1 MKSDAG
7 CRTASTL
14 VGAAPASACAW
25 ASVGSS
31 TPGRGSSGAASVSI
45 VVPVA
50 TSDAA
55 PSAAPLKN
63 SRRPTGLLL
72 ELADESATDHLLSLA
87 VETVY
92 QFGARPR
99 SRHRSPTLGPSGES
113 PSGNSTFSGCVITR
127 LHLRR

>member
-31 TPGRGSSGAASVSI
+31 TPGRGGSGAASVSI
-45 VVPVA
+45 AAPVT

-63 SRRPTGLLL
+63 SRRP
-72 ELADESATDHLLSLA
+72 ATDHLLNLA
-87 VETVY
+87 VE
-92 QFGARPR
+92 QSISSEDRWGDNGSGAQ
-99 SRHRSPTLGPSGES
+99 RHRACTSIVL
-113 PSGNSTFSGCVITR
+113 
-127 LHLRR
+127 

>member
-31 TPGRGSSGAASVSI
+31 TPGRGGSGAASVSI
-45 VVPVA
+45 AVPVT

-63 SRRPTGLLL
+63 SRRP
-72 ELADESATDHLLSLA
+72 ATDHLLNRA
-87 VETVY
+87 VEQSIRSETVGGGPDAD
-92 QFGARPR
+92 QHAARADV
-99 SRHRSPTLGPSGES
+99 T
-113 PSGNSTFSGCVITR
+113 N
-127 LHLRR
+127 